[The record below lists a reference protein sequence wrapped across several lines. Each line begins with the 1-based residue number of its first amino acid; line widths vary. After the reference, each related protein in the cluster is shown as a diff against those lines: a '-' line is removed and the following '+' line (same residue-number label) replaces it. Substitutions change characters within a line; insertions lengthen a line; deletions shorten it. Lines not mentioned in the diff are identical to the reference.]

1 MYGYSVIA
9 YEDYKEMIDRYFT
22 TEYGKYRLS
31 GVVPDYSISHFMSE
45 EILTNLCKNVFNIS
59 HV

>member
-9 YEDYKEMIDRYFT
+9 YEDYKELIDRYFT

-45 EILTNLCKNVFNIS
+45 EILTNLCKNAFNIP